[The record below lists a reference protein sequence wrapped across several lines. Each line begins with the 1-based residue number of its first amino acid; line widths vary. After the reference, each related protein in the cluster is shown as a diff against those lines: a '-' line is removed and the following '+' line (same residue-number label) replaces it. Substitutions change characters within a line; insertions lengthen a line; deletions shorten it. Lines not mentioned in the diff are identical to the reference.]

1 MTLDDFRARLS
12 VPLPWA
18 VTFVA
23 AIAVAAFSV
32 TWISGQSPAVV
43 VRVTILAA
51 LFAVAAV
58 TVLAPA
64 FGNQVVRVVVHLVGE
79 RGRRFG
85 SGVLP
90 VMTGTLIQVATN
102 AGA

>member
-1 MTLDDFRARLS
+1 VTLDDFRARLS

-18 VTFVA
+18 VT
-23 AIAVAAFSV
+23 
-32 TWISGQSPAVV
+32 
-43 VRVTILAA
+43 ILAA
-51 LFAVAAV
+51 LLAVAAV
-58 TVLAPA
+58 TVPAPA
-64 FGNQVVRVVVHLVGE
+64 FGNRVVRVVVHLVGE